1 LDFAPVQITGGSHP
15 LQAVLSKKSASGAP
29 RMTETKYDARL
40 ARLLDRTEIFDLVR
54 TERFYRDQRDWKG
67 LVDSYIK
74 NSPVR
79 TTWFDGTIEGFA
91 EASRWKMEEQGSTAK
106 HWIFPTMLR
115 IVDDRATVES
125 PAMIFDRITFDNVQ
139 FDVHQYCRF
148 FSRVVRTAEGWR
160 LASFE
165 GIYQWD
171 RFQTVNPSD
180 PLPVDWDL
188 LETLRPSYRFLA
200 YTQVR
205 RGYRVNPELSGDDR
219 PDLLNAFYA
228 RETQWLETG
237 R

>member
-1 LDFAPVQITGGSHP
+1 
-15 LQAVLSKKSASGAP
+15 
-29 RMTETKYDARL
+29 
-40 ARLLDRTEIFDLVR
+40 
-54 TERFYRDQRDWKG
+54 
-67 LVDSYIK
+67 
-74 NSPVR
+74 
-79 TTWFDGTIEGFA
+79 
-91 EASRWKMEEQGSTAK
+91 
-106 HWIFPTMLR
+106 
-115 IVDDRATVES
+115 
-125 PAMIFDRITFDNVQ
+125 MIFDRITFDNVQ

-148 FSRVVRTAEGWR
+148 FSRVMRTSEGWR

-205 RGYRVNPELSGDDR
+205 RGYKVNPELIGDDR
-219 PDLLNAFYA
+219 PDLLKAFYA